1 MKIEIVSAIKY
12 FCAQVSTMKILF
24 VCLGNIC
31 RSPMAEGILKKLV
44 DEHNLNWHVESAGT
58 EYYHV
63 GQLPDRRAIHT
74 SEKFGIDITHQRARR
89 IAKKDFETFDVIYA
103 LADDVLEEVAG
114 MKPSNSNSEVK
125 LLLDELYPNEGRS
138 VYDPYYDGQAAFEP
152 VFLQIE
158 EACKAIVRKYA
169 PHAVPR

>member
-1 MKIEIVSAIKY
+1 
-12 FCAQVSTMKILF
+12 MKILF

-44 DEHNLNWHVESAGT
+44 EQHHLNWFVDSAGT

-89 IAKKDFETFDVIYA
+89 ITKKDFETFDVIYP
-103 LADDVLEEVAG
+103 LAEDVFDVVAN
-114 MKPSNSNSEVK
+114 MKSSGSNAELK
-125 LLLDELYPNEGRS
+125 LLLDELYPNEHRS
-138 VYDPYYDGQAAFEP
+138 VYDPYYDDQAAFEP

-169 PHAVPR
+169 PHSVPR